1 MSIQIK
7 RIGHIGILVADFE
20 RSFKFYTEVLGCKV
34 TRRYT
39 RPDGSETGFLRFEQD
54 HHNFVIGTAP
64 KGANIDG
71 GDPQNRLVQQIA
83 FQFEDRE
90 EWFDAIAH
98 IRSKGVEFIREPF
111 IHGPESG
118 GSIEESG
125 SRSCYFLDP
134 DGNRL
139 EFYTEPMMVH
149 DDEPFPRQQYV
160 EAFAKK

>member
-71 GDPQNRLVQQIA
+71 GDQQIHLGGVVVELCAPGYPGALADLRGRCA
-83 FQFEDRE
+83 FKAALYEAVD
-90 EWFDAIAH
+90 
-98 IRSKGVEFIREPF
+98 
-111 IHGPESG
+111 
-118 GSIEESG
+118 GSLQE
-125 SRSCYFLDP
+125 
-134 DGNRL
+134 
-139 EFYTEPMMVH
+139 
-149 DDEPFPRQQYV
+149 
-160 EAFAKK
+160 